1 MSWDAPCPF
10 TFGDPI
16 DIFALNT
23 SFASLPP
30 NTYEP
35 PTILTFLASL
45 SLKGKGLMVDELTSI
60 STIEVFNGL
69 VIIQPK
75 KKRKVEQ
82 EINQVY

>member
-1 MSWDAPCPF
+1 
-10 TFGDPI
+10 
-16 DIFALNT
+16 
-23 SFASLPP
+23 LPP